1 MQWRDRHAHGRTCRA
16 CTWSVEIS
24 MCIHP
29 SLRWLFASLRS
40 CSTPSGTASVP
51 CAAPTWSSSHV
62 THVCTHASTFR
73 FVSFRSRAWIL
84 VFLLLLRIAEPAR
97 PPCDVG
103 VVPTPLRTIASP
115 EPHVRFVATLR
126 LRSAVATHQRQVLF
140 GASRECFVVGRGRAV
155 RLSHP
160 RKEHVRFCRRC
171 VRDAVAEGANQD
183 VEKAGAAVT
192 FLRWY
197 KAAVSPLLP
206 PSCRYV
212 PTCSEYAVQAFATY
226 GWTRGAIMTTWRLA
240 RCQPFGGSG
249 YDPAT
254 WESTPFAKWWPVR
267 EDAVEE
273 VEDAQADAHGE
284 GTCDGTSQ
292 RGGGSADG

>member
-1 MQWRDRHAHGRTCRA
+1 VRAIMSTRRT
-16 CTWSVEIS
+16 
-24 MCIHP
+24 
-29 SLRWLFASLRS
+29 
-40 CSTPSGTASVP
+40 
-51 CAAPTWSSSHV
+51 
-62 THVCTHASTFR
+62 
-73 FVSFRSRAWIL
+73 
-84 VFLLLLRIAEPAR
+84 
-97 PPCDVG
+97 
-103 VVPTPLRTIASP
+103 
-115 EPHVRFVATLR
+115 
-126 LRSAVATHQRQVLF
+126 VLF